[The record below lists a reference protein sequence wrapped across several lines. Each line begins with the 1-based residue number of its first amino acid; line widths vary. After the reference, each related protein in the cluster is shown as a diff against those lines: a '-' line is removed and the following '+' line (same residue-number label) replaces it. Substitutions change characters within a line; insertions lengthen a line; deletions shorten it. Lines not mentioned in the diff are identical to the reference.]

1 MDDWIL
7 EKPNDTIEPVVKK
20 CEQPTQV
27 DVDMVDLL
35 VMVVDD
41 LCVQVGELKEKMKD
55 AKD

>member
-1 MDDWIL
+1 MEIEEEL
-7 EKPNDTIEPVVKK
+7 VVLPHVEEVEKPQSVST
-20 CEQPTQV
+20 
-27 DVDMVDLL
+27 DMVDLL

>member
-7 EKPNDTIEPVVKK
+7 EKPNDTIEPVVEK

-41 LCVQVGELKEKMKD
+41 LCVQVGELKEKMKN

>member
-7 EKPNDTIEPVVKK
+7 DKPDNNIEPDIEE

-41 LCVQVGELKEKMKD
+41 LCVQVGELKKKMAHDKN
-55 AKD
+55 

>member
-7 EKPNDTIEPVVKK
+7 DKPDNNIEPDIEE

-41 LCVQVGELKEKMKD
+41 LCVQVGELKEKMAHDKN
-55 AKD
+55 

>member
-7 EKPNDTIEPVVKK
+7 DKPNNTVVPDEEEF
-20 CEQPTQV
+20 EQPIQV
-27 DVDMVDLL
+27 DVDTVDLL
-35 VMVVDD
+35 MMVVDD

>member
-7 EKPNDTIEPVVKK
+7 DKPDNNIEPDIEE

-41 LCVQVGELKEKMKD
+41 LCVQGGELKEKMAHDKN
-55 AKD
+55 

>member
-7 EKPNDTIEPVVKK
+7 DKPDNNIEPDIEE
-20 CEQPTQV
+20 CEPPTQV

-41 LCVQVGELKEKMKD
+41 LCVQVGELKEKMAYDKN
-55 AKD
+55 